1 MYKKMFYFLF
11 IVLFLNTAI
20 FSSDDIKKE
29 PDEKLHI
36 QCIYPTVKITDENQK
51 IGGSG
56 FIVKSVKHEN
66 LWYNSVFTA
75 SHVVEDQ
82 SELVVHVSEYKDW
95 SELKKENVY
104 PLELFARDSKRDLAI
119 AFFVSENKMPVVNLE
134 FDSKIYINTEVFNI
148 GHALFD
154 DGRINYGH
162 VTQPKTLRPIV
173 FFGMIRTSCYAFMG
187 DSGGPLFLKKNYN
200 VIGMCHGIRSHQNTM
215 LSNISYFQ
223 PINEILNWNKELNN
237 VLEPAYNEKNEFPK
251 IPFVKLNLRNYDY
264 QLPMD

>member
-95 SELKKENVY
+95 SELKKENV
-104 PLELFARDSKRDLAI
+104 
-119 AFFVSENKMPVVNLE
+119 
-134 FDSKIYINTEVFNI
+134 
-148 GHALFD
+148 
-154 DGRINYGH
+154 
-162 VTQPKTLRPIV
+162 
-173 FFGMIRTSCYAFMG
+173 
-187 DSGGPLFLKKNYN
+187 
-200 VIGMCHGIRSHQNTM
+200 
-215 LSNISYFQ
+215 
-223 PINEILNWNKELNN
+223 
-237 VLEPAYNEKNEFPK
+237 
-251 IPFVKLNLRNYDY
+251 
-264 QLPMD
+264 